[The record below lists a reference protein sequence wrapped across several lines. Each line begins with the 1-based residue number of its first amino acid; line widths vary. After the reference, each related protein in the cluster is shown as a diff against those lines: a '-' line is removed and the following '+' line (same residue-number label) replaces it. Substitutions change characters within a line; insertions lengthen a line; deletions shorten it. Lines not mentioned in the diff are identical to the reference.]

1 MAYCGGRRRKHSRK
15 RLEDAMKKMMGGMY
29 SGGVH
34 RGKRRCGGMSMPYFG
49 GKRGQSAAFM
59 AKIRKM
65 RKR

>member
-1 MAYCGGRRRKHSRK
+1 
-15 RLEDAMKKMMGGMY
+15 MKKMMGGMY